1 MAAAAAASSPAIAS
15 QAQRCDPHSS
25 KSLIVFL
32 LAGHSSR
39 VAVDFVLGRGWC
51 SRRTGAVRWKEPSEA
66 LFNTVSGE
74 VEQAFL
80 NAPSSA
86 LVALVADPLKHF
98 EYSDLLCAHKYVMEH
113 RLYQWICSQNQEHGL
128 APSRQQI
135 LAQALSHIPAEAP
148 EQIRASLTLLVT
160 GAPRKQRK
168 WLARF
173 RRRWGARIGVL
184 SAREDVP
191 VPIRK
196 QKAG

>member
-1 MAAAAAASSPAIAS
+1 MAAATPKSPAIG
-15 QAQRCDPHSS
+15 QAQRFDPHSS
-25 KSLIVFL
+25 KSVMVFV

-39 VAVDFVLGRGWC
+39 VAVDFVLGRGWY
-51 SRRTGAVRWKEPSEA
+51 SGRNGAARWREPSEV

-80 NAPSSA
+80 NAPISA
-86 LVALVADPLKHF
+86 LVALAADPLKHF
-98 EYSDLLCAHKYVMEH
+98 EYTDLLCAHKYVMEH
-113 RLYQWICSQNQEHGL
+113 RLCQWICSQNQVHGL

-135 LAQALSHIPAEAP
+135 LEQALFHIPAEAP
-148 EQIRASLTLLVT
+148 EQIRASLTLFVT

-191 VPIRK
+191 IPIRK
-196 QKAG
+196 KKAC